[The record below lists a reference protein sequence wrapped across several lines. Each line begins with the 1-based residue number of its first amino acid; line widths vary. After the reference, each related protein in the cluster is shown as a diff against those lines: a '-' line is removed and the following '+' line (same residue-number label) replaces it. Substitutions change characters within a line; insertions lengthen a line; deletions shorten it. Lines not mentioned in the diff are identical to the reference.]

1 MSLITLSWAMT
12 FVRKVARCR
21 IEQPKR
27 AAFDTQEVFR
37 EVGKYFKSPQESEG
51 LKITI
56 EIQDSKLQ
64 P

>member
-1 MSLITLSWAMT
+1 MT

-37 EVGKYFKSPQESEG
+37 EVGKYFKSLQESEG